1 MKKTLHF
8 RHGLAAM
15 TATIVML
22 FAQLLATN
30 AHTSGIS
37 PATAGD
43 ETSSYGINIIGV
55 PVTPEN
61 CNDLSVIDGVSGTV
75 KYDPTTKTLTLENA
89 TIDTGDN
96 TGDNAQGIFNSEV
109 PDLNIQVNGT
119 NKITSHSS
127 AVTISQTTTISGT
140 GTLNATSTDNCG
152 IYVFNSALTIEDC
165 TVSAIGKWGIAGPG
179 YNNRAE
185 FVIRNAIVTAK
196 GSDGSICDISK
207 FTLNNVA
214 ITSPTGAAYD
224 SSLQGVALN
233 GKVVTDIVAILP
245 LTYGI
250 KIAGAQVTHENYNN
264 LSVING
270 VSGTVRFDPFTKT
283 LTLINATIDA
293 GSRGYA
299 IDNLNPD
306 LKIQV
311 IGTNVVKSS
320 QAAIVL
326 HKPITIKGD
335 GTLNVT
341 STVDCGIYIN
351 NSSLTI
357 ENCTVN
363 TTGIWGISG
372 NTNSTR
378 DIVTIRDATVT
389 AQGSSG
395 SICDI
400 VKLTLDDVVITSPE
414 GAAFDNTKKCVTLNG
429 TMVTDKI
436 SILPSKCRIAIAG
449 TPVTLDNCNDLSGID
464 GVSGTIYYDPITKT
478 LTLENA
484 TIDAGNRAPAIRHAI
499 RDLTILLKGS
509 NNIMGTGSTPT
520 LEISTSTTIKGFGS
534 LNIASANECG
544 IYITSSTLTIEDC
557 TMNITARWGIAG
569 PTGGNPREN
578 VVIRNAAVSAQ
589 GSDGSICDINRL
601 TLDRVTITS
610 PAGAAFDSSL
620 KCVAL
625 NGTKVTDRVVIDAI
639 SYGLQIAGVDITSK
653 NYDKINTIEGV
664 SGTVD
669 YDPRTNTL
677 ILNNATIDANANQGI
692 YYNATPDFTIE
703 VFGTNN
709 IKSSRAAIF
718 LLKPTTIKGDGTLN
732 TTSADGCGIY
742 VIKSALT
749 IKDCTVN
756 AIGNWGI
763 AGQSGATNE
772 TVTIRNATVT
782 AQGKDGSI
790 CDIANLT
797 LLETAILSPDGAAY
811 DSSQKC
817 VALNG
822 KRVTD
827 KVVIHP
833 FTCGIEIAGT
843 PVTLDNCNYLSVID
857 GVSGTVK
864 YDPVTKTLLLNKAQ
878 INLSGHIP
886 GIHNKDVSDLTIKV
900 IDNTNKITVGYKAG
914 IVINKPTKIKGY
926 AGGILKITSIGDCGI
941 YMPNSPLTI
950 EDCQVSA
957 EGRYGIAGYDGSN
970 SEILTIRSAGV
981 AAEGRDGTICNIKNL
996 VLGQGCSIRPMGVT
1010 YDSILQCMAYNGT
1023 PYKDR
1028 VVITVETYDIYIAG
1042 VRITGGNYDRINTI
1056 EGVSG
1061 TVTYDPTTKTLK
1073 LDNATIQGNNDITY
1087 QAIEH
1092 AIPNLTI
1099 LVTGTNNITGSENG
1113 ILITQP
1119 TTIKGEGVLNITPTS
1134 STPFTRAIT
1143 LRLANLTIE
1152 DCTVNFTGRIGIQS
1166 DRFSTSDP
1174 EDTNILTIKNAIVTG
1189 NCDLAA
1195 IGLLRDLILS
1205 GSTFTSPVYATY
1217 NYSMGGVTSEGKP
1230 VKNLVIQPTT
1240 LYDVVLDWH
1249 GENKA
1254 DIIKVLTDEYGYSI
1268 LAAQDI
1274 VESTPAIV
1282 GKRMQKLDAIKMRD
1296 ALMAAGGIHSSATI
1310 HPEGT
1315 WTSINS
1321 TETVVP
1327 THRPGIYNMQG
1338 VKMTRDWDTLP
1349 SGLYIVDGV
1358 KRMKK

>member
-89 TIDTGDN
+89 TIDAGNKD
-96 TGDNAQGIFNSEV
+96 QGISNNDVSN
-109 PDLNIQVNGT
+109 LNIQVIGT
-119 NKITSHSS
+119 NNIKSS
-127 AVTISQTTTISGT
+127 TAAIILLKPTTIKGD
-140 GTLNATSTDNCG
+140 GTLNTASTTDCGLYITS
-152 IYVFNSALTIEDC
+152 SSLTIEDC
-165 TVSAIGKWGIAGPG
+165 TVNATGLWGIAGSNG
-179 YNNRAE
+179 GSSERG
-185 FVIRNAIVTAK
+185 VTIRNAIVTAK
-196 GSDGSICDISK
+196 GSYGSICDIDRL
-207 FTLNNVA
+207 TLDNVA
-214 ITSPTGAAYD
+214 ITSPKGAAYD
-224 SSLQGVALN
+224 SSLKCVALN

-299 IDNLNPD
+299 ISNLNPD

-326 HKPITIKGD
+326 NKPITIQGD

-341 STVDCGIYIN
+341 STVDCGFYIN
-351 NSSLTI
+351 NSALTI

-363 TTGIWGISG
+363 TTGKWGISG
-372 NTNSTR
+372 NTNSTQ
-378 DIVTIRDATVT
+378 DIVTIRDAAVT

-436 SILPSKCRIAIAG
+436 SILPSNCRIAIAG
-449 TPVTLDNCNDLSGID
+449 TPVTLDNCNDLSGIN
-464 GVSGTIYYDPITKT
+464 GVSGTIYYDPATKT
-478 LTLENA
+478 LTLEDA
-484 TIDAGNRAPAIRHAI
+484 TIDAGTRAPAIRHAI

-578 VVIRNAAVSAQ
+578 VVIRNAVVSAQ

-601 TLDRVTITS
+601 TLDRVAILS

-653 NYDKINTIEGV
+653 NYDKINTIDGV
-664 SGTVD
+664 SGTVY
-669 YDPRTNTL
+669 YDHLTNTL
-677 ILNNATIDANANQGI
+677 TLNNATIDANANQGI

-797 LLETAILSPDGAAY
+797 LDDVVITSPEGAAF
-811 DSSQKC
+811 SSSRNC

-822 KRVTD
+822 TKVTD
-827 KVVIHP
+827 KVVIMP
-833 FTCGIEIAGT
+833 LNCGLKIAGT
-843 PVTLDNCNYLSVID
+843 YVTPNNCNDLSVIE

-864 YDPVTKTLLLNKAQ
+864 YDPLTRTLTLKNAK
-878 INLSGHIP
+878 INLSGQP
-886 GIHNKDVSDLTIKV
+886 AIHNTNVSDLTIKV
-900 IDNTNKITVGYKAG
+900 IGTGNTITVGDKAG
-914 IVINKPTKIKGY
+914 IAFTKSTKIKGY
-926 AGGILKITSIGDCGI
+926 SGSILKITSENNCGI
-941 YMPNSPLTI
+941 YMNYSPLTI
-950 EDCQVSA
+950 EDCEVNTK
-957 EGRYGIAGYDGSN
+957 GKYGIAGYNGSDR
-970 SEILTIRSAGV
+970 EILTIRSANV
-981 AAEGRDGTICNIKNL
+981 VAEGRLGSICDIKDL
-996 VLGQGCSIRPMGVT
+996 VLGQGCSISSPAGAA
-1010 YDSILQCMAYNGT
+1010 YDSSWKGVALNGALVKDEVTISVKSYRFDIVGVKITSDNYN
-1023 PYKDR
+1023 
-1028 VVITVETYDIYIAG
+1028 
-1042 VRITGGNYDRINTI
+1042 RINTI

-1061 TVTYDPTTKTLK
+1061 TVNYNPETNTLT
-1073 LDNATIQGNNDITY
+1073 LENATIQANDENDI
-1087 QAIEH
+1087 AIFSSSQ
-1092 AIPNLTI
+1092 NLTI
-1099 LVTGTNNITGSENG
+1099 LVTGTNYIKSPHNG
-1113 ILITQP
+1113 LHILEQ
-1119 TTIKGEGVLNITPTS
+1119 TTIKGEGTLNIECTDV
-1134 STPFTRAIT
+1134 AINT
-1143 LRLANLTIE
+1143 LAPNLTIE
-1152 DCTVNFTGRIGIQS
+1152 DCTVNAIGNYSISGRINN
-1166 DRFSTSDP
+1166 
-1174 EDTNILTIKNAIVTG
+1174 TNMLNSLTIQNAIVKAESDWGSIVNIRELT
-1189 NCDLAA
+1189 
-1195 IGLLRDLILS
+1195 LS
-1205 GSTFTSPVYATY
+1205 GSTFTSPATATF
-1217 NYSMGGVTSEGKP
+1217 NKSKKTVVDNGVT

-1240 LYDVVLDWH
+1240 LYDVVLDWY
-1249 GENKA
+1249 GVNR
-1254 DIIKVLTDEYGYSI
+1254 IRVIKVLTDKYGYS
-1268 LAAQDI
+1268 LSKAKSI
-1274 VESTPAIV
+1274 VENTPSIA
-1282 GKRMQKLDAIKMRD
+1282 GTGMHKLDAIEMRD
-1296 ALMAAGGIHSSATI
+1296 ALTAAGGIHSSATI

-1338 VKMTRDWDTLP
+1338 VKMTRDWEALP